1 MTANGF
7 IMPFCGVYCAKHYP
21 ADLCVCVFA
30 DIRKVL
36 ESMSS
41 LGTRSAEEVAAV
53 RKDYGLK

>member
-1 MTANGF
+1 
-7 IMPFCGVYCAKHYP
+7 MPNII
-21 ADLCVCVFA
+21 LLICVCVFA